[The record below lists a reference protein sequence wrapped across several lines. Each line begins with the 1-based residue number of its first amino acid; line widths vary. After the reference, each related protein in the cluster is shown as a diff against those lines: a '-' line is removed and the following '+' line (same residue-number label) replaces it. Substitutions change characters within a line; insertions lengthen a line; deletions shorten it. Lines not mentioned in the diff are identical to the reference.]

1 MSTGVTYIDVMKY
14 PVGYITDYKPA
25 MNLSMDGMY
34 ADIDITLEK
43 IPAAATL
50 TIHIEVLNLTA
61 SQNSKFTISTRTG
74 REEYTSAL
82 LEKVTN
88 RYYPRS
94 GASVR
99 LEYQQRNLLLIGEFL
114 QITYK
119 GLSSPLRFGSVAVI
133 FNGILWLLHLIH
145 CGQRMS

>member
-1 MSTGVTYIDVMKY
+1 MSTGVTNIDVTED

-25 MNLSMDGMY
+25 MNLSVDGMY
-34 ADIDITLEK
+34 ADIHIKLEK

-61 SQNSKFTISTRTG
+61 SQNSKFTIKTRTG
-74 REEYTSAL
+74 MEEYTSTL

-99 LEYQQRNLLLIGEFL
+99 LEYQQRNLQLFGEFL
-114 QITYK
+114 HIIYK
-119 GLSSPLRFGSVAVI
+119 GLSAPLTA
-133 FNGILWLLHLIH
+133 
-145 CGQRMS
+145 